1 MIHIKRTYPEP
12 LALTGERK
20 KNNGNYRHKDISET
34 IQKLFHNRCYL
45 CEDIPQSI
53 NIEHLV
59 PHRDSNHALK
69 FSWDNLFWSCAHCNN
84 IKLARYDSILDCT
97 KDPYIESRLVYKFDP
112 FPTEDIEILPAEYPP
127 TRSVLET
134 QKLLME
140 VFNGTSVLKTLESNS
155 LRRKIAENFVE
166 LTTIIL
172 KVTDP
177 ATGEKQR
184 KALLL
189 DLDSELS
196 ERALFASLKRGYVRS
211 HPKLHAQLRELI
223 PDLNL

>member
-1 MIHIKRTYPEP
+1 MIHIKRSYPEP
-12 LALTGERK
+12 EALAQERGK
-20 KNNGNYRHKDISET
+20 RNGNYRHKDISEEL
-34 IQKLFHNRCYL
+34 QKLFYGRCYL
-45 CEDIPQSI
+45 CEDTPQSI

-59 PHRDSNHALK
+59 PHRDNNHALK

-84 IKLARYDSILDCT
+84 IKLARYESILDCT
-97 KDPYIESRLVYKFDP
+97 KDPHIERKFIYKFDP
-112 FPTEDIEILPAEYPP
+112 FPTEEIEIIPTEYPP
-127 TRSVLET
+127 TKSVLET
-134 QKLLME
+134 QKLLTE
-140 VFNGTSVLKTLESNS
+140 IFNGTSVLKTLESNS
-155 LRRKIAENFVE
+155 LRRRIAENFVD

-177 ATGEKQR
+177 ATGEKQK

-196 ERALFASLKRGYVRS
+196 ERALFASLKRGYVRR
-211 HPKLHAQLRELI
+211 HPKLHAQLKELI